1 MTYKKFINP
10 KLITVSALTSSLFFT
25 PTIANANEASHDN
38 SEITDKS
45 TSENLQNSNSITN
58 AKTWSL
64 TQQQSSNE
72 TAHDDQNSDSTESSF
87 VNSTES
93 SLNTLNTDGASTTQS
108 KQYQKN
114 TSTRDQQ
121 TNLSNASSASS
132 LGSTSAYEIAPGV
145 PRAPRRAPYHINNKY
160 NQQMNLKHISKKKN
174 NAKQRLN
181 NRHRIIRTNNRF
193 SFVIDNKIQWLVN
206 QRKNRKLGNQQM
218 ITLLSEKANR
228 SGLTATISD
237 YY

>member
-25 PTIANANEASHDN
+25 QTIANANEASHDN
-38 SEITDKS
+38 SEITDKN
-45 TSENLQNSNSITN
+45 TSENLQNSNSVIN

-72 TAHDDQNSDSTESSF
+72 TAHDDQDLASTESSF

-93 SLNTLNTDGASTTQS
+93 SLNTLNTDDSSTTQS

-114 TSTRDQQ
+114 TSTRNQQ
-121 TNLSNASSASS
+121 TNLSNVNSASS
-132 LGSTSAYEIAPGV
+132 LGSTSAYEIAPRA
-145 PRAPRRAPYHINNKY
+145 PRAPRRAPYHINKY
-160 NQQMNLKHISKKKN
+160 NKQMNLKHISKKKN
-174 NAKQRLN
+174 NAKQRLT

-228 SGLTATISD
+228 NGLTATISD

>member
-1 MTYKKFINP
+1 MSYTKFINP

-25 PTIANANEASHDN
+25 STIANANEASHDN
-38 SEITDKS
+38 SEITDKN
-45 TSENLQNSNSITN
+45 TSENLQNSNSVIN

-72 TAHDDQNSDSTESSF
+72 TAHDDQNSTSTESSF
-87 VNSTES
+87 VSSTAS
-93 SLNTLNTDGASTTQS
+93 SLNTDSTSATQL
-108 KQYQKN
+108 KQKN

-121 TNLSNASSASS
+121 TNLPNANSASS
-132 LGSTSAYEIAPGV
+132 PDSTSAYKIA
-145 PRAPRRAPYHINNKY
+145 PRAPRRAPHHINNY
-160 NQQMNLKHISKKKN
+160 HQQVNLKRINKEKI

-181 NRHRIIRTNNRF
+181 NHHRIIRTNNRF

>member
-1 MTYKKFINP
+1 MTYTKFINL
-10 KLITVSALTSSLFFT
+10 KLITVSALTGSLFFT
-25 PTIANANEASHDN
+25 PTIANANEGSHDN

-45 TSENLQNSNSITN
+45 TPENLQNSNSVIN

-72 TAHDDQNSDSTESSF
+72 RAHDDHDSASTESSF

-93 SLNTLNTDGASTTQS
+93 SLNTDDSSTTQL

-114 TSTRDQQ
+114 ASTSNQQ
-121 TNLSNASSASS
+121 TNLSNVNSASS
-132 LGSTSAYEIAPGV
+132 LGSNSAYETA
-145 PRAPRRAPYHINNKY
+145 PRAPRRTPHRINNY
-160 NQQMNLKHISKKKN
+160 YQQMNLKRINKEKI

-193 SFVIDNKIQWLVN
+193 NFVIDNKIQWLVN

>member
-1 MTYKKFINP
+1 MTYTKFINP
-10 KLITVSALTSSLFFT
+10 KLITVSALTGSLFFT
-25 PTIANANEASHDN
+25 STIANANETSHDN
-38 SEITDKS
+38 SEITDKN
-45 TSENLQNSNSITN
+45 TSENLQNSNSVIN

-72 TAHDDQNSDSTESSF
+72 TAHDDQNSASTESSF

-93 SLNTLNTDGASTTQS
+93 SLNTDDSSTTQL

-114 TSTRDQQ
+114 ASTRDQQ
-121 TNLSNASSASS
+121 TNLSNVNSASS
-132 LGSTSAYEIAPGV
+132 LGSTSAYETV
-145 PRAPRRAPYHINNKY
+145 PRAPRRAPHRIAKYH
-160 NQQMNLKHISKKKN
+160 QQMNLKHINKAKI

-181 NRHRIIRTNNRF
+181 NHHRIIRTNNRF
-193 SFVIDNKIQWLVN
+193 SFAIDNKIQWLVN

-218 ITLLSEKANR
+218 ITLLSEKTNR
-228 SGLTATISD
+228 NGLTTTISD

>member
-1 MTYKKFINP
+1 MTYTKFINP
-10 KLITVSALTSSLFFT
+10 KLITVSALTGSLFFT
-25 PTIANANEASHDN
+25 PTIVNANESSHDN

-45 TSENLQNSNSITN
+45 TPENLQNSNSVIN

-72 TAHDDQNSDSTESSF
+72 RAHDDQNSTSTESSF
-87 VNSTES
+87 VSSTAS
-93 SLNTLNTDGASTTQS
+93 SLNTLNTDDTSTTQS

-121 TNLSNASSASS
+121 TNLSNANSDSS
-132 LGSTSAYEIAPGV
+132 LGSNSAYGTA
-145 PRAPRRAPYHINNKY
+145 PRAPRRTPHHITKY
-160 NQQMNLKHISKKKN
+160 NQQMNLKRINKAKIN
-174 NAKQRLN
+174 TKQRLN
-181 NRHRIIRTNNRF
+181 NHHRIIRTNNRF

>member
-1 MTYKKFINP
+1 MTYTKFINP
-10 KLITVSALTSSLFFT
+10 KLITVSALTGSLFFT
-25 PTIANANEASHDN
+25 PTIANANEGSHDN
-38 SEITDKS
+38 SEITDKN
-45 TSENLQNSNSITN
+45 TSENLQNSNSVIN

-72 TAHDDQNSDSTESSF
+72 TAHDDHDSASTESSF
-87 VNSTES
+87 VSSTAS
-93 SLNTLNTDGASTTQS
+93 SLNTDDSSTTQS

-121 TNLSNASSASS
+121 TNISNVNSASS
-132 LGSTSAYEIAPGV
+132 LDSNSAYETA
-145 PRAPRRAPYHINNKY
+145 PRAPRRTPHHIAKYH
-160 NQQMNLKHISKKKN
+160 QQMNLKRASKTRIN
-174 NAKQRLN
+174 TKQRLN
-181 NRHRIIRTNNRF
+181 NHHRIIRTNNRF

>member
-1 MTYKKFINP
+1 MTYTKFINP

-25 PTIANANEASHDN
+25 STIANANEASHDN
-38 SEITDKS
+38 SEITDKN
-45 TSENLQNSNSITN
+45 TSENLQNSNSVIN

-72 TAHDDQNSDSTESSF
+72 TAHDDQNSTSTESSF
-87 VNSTES
+87 VNSTTS
-93 SLNTLNTDGASTTQS
+93 SLNTLNTDGTSTTQS

-114 TSTRDQQ
+114 TSTHDQQ

-132 LGSTSAYEIAPGV
+132 LGSTSVYETT
-145 PRAPRRAPYHINNKY
+145 PRAPRRTPHHIAKYH
-160 NQQMNLKHISKKKN
+160 QQMNLKRASKTRI

-181 NRHRIIRTNNRF
+181 NRHQIIRTHNRF

>member
-1 MTYKKFINP
+1 MTYTKFINP

-25 PTIANANEASHDN
+25 QTIANANEASHDN
-38 SEITDKS
+38 SEITDKN
-45 TSENLQNSNSITN
+45 TSENLQNSNSVIN

-72 TAHDDQNSDSTESSF
+72 TAHDDQDLASTESSF
-87 VNSTES
+87 VNSTAS
-93 SLNTLNTDGASTTQS
+93 SLNTDGASTTQS

-121 TNLSNASSASS
+121 TNLSNVNSASS
-132 LGSTSAYEIAPGV
+132 LGSTSAYEIAPRA
-145 PRAPRRAPYHINNKY
+145 PRAPRRAPYHISKY

-181 NRHRIIRTNNRF
+181 NRHRIIRTHNRF

>member
-1 MTYKKFINP
+1 MTYTKFINP
-10 KLITVSALTSSLFFT
+10 KLITVSALTGSLFFT
-25 PTIANANEASHDN
+25 STIANANETSHDN
-38 SEITDKS
+38 SEITDKN
-45 TSENLQNSNSITN
+45 TSENLQNSNSVIN

-72 TAHDDQNSDSTESSF
+72 TAHDDQKSTSTESSF

-93 SLNTLNTDGASTTQS
+93 SLNTLNTDSTSTTQS

-121 TNLSNASSASS
+121 TNLSNVNSASS
-132 LGSTSAYEIAPGV
+132 LGSNSAYETA
-145 PRAPRRAPYHINNKY
+145 PRAPRRAPHHINKY
-160 NQQMNLKHISKKKN
+160 HQQVNLKHVNKAKI

-181 NRHRIIRTNNRF
+181 NRHRIIPTHNRF

>member
-1 MTYKKFINP
+1 MTYTKFINP
-10 KLITVSALTSSLFFT
+10 KLITVSALTGSLFFT
-25 PTIANANEASHDN
+25 STIANANEDSHDN
-38 SEITDKS
+38 SEITDKN
-45 TSENLQNSNSITN
+45 TSENLQNYNSVIN

-72 TAHDDQNSDSTESSF
+72 TAHDDHDSASTESSF
-87 VNSTES
+87 VNSTTS
-93 SLNTLNTDGASTTQS
+93 SINTLNTDDTSTTQS

-121 TNLSNASSASS
+121 TNLSNANSASS
-132 LGSTSAYEIAPGV
+132 LGSTSAYETT
-145 PRAPRRAPYHINNKY
+145 PRAPRRTPHRINNY
-160 NQQMNLKHISKKKN
+160 HQQVNLKRINKEKI

>member
-1 MTYKKFINP
+1 MTYTKFINL

-25 PTIANANEASHDN
+25 PTIANANEDSHDN
-38 SEITDKS
+38 SEITDKN
-45 TSENLQNSNSITN
+45 TSENLQNSNSVIN

-72 TAHDDQNSDSTESSF
+72 TAHDDQNSASTESSF

-93 SLNTLNTDGASTTQS
+93 SLNTLNTDDSSTTQS

-121 TNLSNASSASS
+121 TDLSNVNSASS
-132 LGSTSAYEIAPGV
+132 LDSTSAYEIAPGV
-145 PRAPRRAPYHINNKY
+145 PRAPRRAPYHINKY

-181 NRHRIIRTNNRF
+181 NRHQIIRTNNRF
-193 SFVIDNKIQWLVN
+193 NFVIDNKIQWLVN

>member
-1 MTYKKFINP
+1 MTYTKFINP
-10 KLITVSALTSSLFFT
+10 KLITVSALASSLFFT
-25 PTIANANEASHDN
+25 QTIVNANEASHDN

-45 TSENLQNSNSITN
+45 TSENLQNSNSVIN

-72 TAHDDQNSDSTESSF
+72 TAHDDQDLASTESSF

-121 TNLSNASSASS
+121 TNLSNVNSASS

>member
-1 MTYKKFINP
+1 MTYTKFINP
-10 KLITVSALTSSLFFT
+10 KLITVSALTGSLFFT
-25 PTIANANEASHDN
+25 STIANANETSHDN

-45 TSENLQNSNSITN
+45 TSENLQNSNSVIN

-72 TAHDDQNSDSTESSF
+72 TANDDHDSASTESSF
-87 VNSTES
+87 VSSTALS
-93 SLNTLNTDGASTTQS
+93 VNTDDTSATQL
-108 KQYQKN
+108 KQYQKSA
-114 TSTRDQQ
+114 STRDQQ
-121 TNLSNASSASS
+121 TNLSNTSSASS
-132 LGSTSAYEIAPGV
+132 LGSTSAYETA
-145 PRAPRRAPYHINNKY
+145 PRAPRRAPHHINNY
-160 NQQMNLKHISKKKN
+160 NQQVNLKHINKAKI

-181 NRHRIIRTNNRF
+181 NHHRIIRTNNRF
-193 SFVIDNKIQWLVN
+193 NFVIDNKIQWLVN

>member
-1 MTYKKFINP
+1 MTYTKFINP
-10 KLITVSALTSSLFFT
+10 KLITVSALTGSLFFT
-25 PTIANANEASHDN
+25 STIANANETSHDN
-38 SEITDKS
+38 SEITDKN
-45 TSENLQNSNSITN
+45 TSENLQNSNSVIN

-72 TAHDDQNSDSTESSF
+72 TAHDDHDSASTESSF
-87 VNSTES
+87 VSSTVS
-93 SLNTLNTDGASTTQS
+93 SLNTLNTDNSSTTQL

-121 TNLSNASSASS
+121 TNLSNVNSASS
-132 LGSTSAYEIAPGV
+132 LGSTSAYETA
-145 PRAPRRAPYHINNKY
+145 PRAPRRAPHHINNY
-160 NQQMNLKHISKKKN
+160 NQQVNLKHVNKAKI

-181 NRHRIIRTNNRF
+181 NRHQIIRTHNRF
-193 SFVIDNKIQWLVN
+193 NFVIDNKIQWLVN

-228 SGLTATISD
+228 SGLTATIND

>member
-1 MTYKKFINP
+1 MTYTKFINP
-10 KLITVSALTSSLFFT
+10 KLITVSALASSLFFT
-25 PTIANANEASHDN
+25 QTIANANEASHDN
-38 SEITDKS
+38 SEITDKN
-45 TSENLQNSNSITN
+45 TSENLQNSNSVIN

-72 TAHDDQNSDSTESSF
+72 TAHDDQNSASTESSF
-87 VNSTES
+87 VNSTAS
-93 SLNTLNTDGASTTQS
+93 SLNTDGASTTQS

-132 LGSTSAYEIAPGV
+132 LGSTSAYEIAPRA
-145 PRAPRRAPYHINNKY
+145 PRAPRRAPYHMNKY
-160 NQQMNLKHISKKKN
+160 NKQMNLKYISKKKN

-181 NRHRIIRTNNRF
+181 NRHRIIRTHNRF

>member
-1 MTYKKFINP
+1 MTYTKFINP
-10 KLITVSALTSSLFFT
+10 KLITVSALTGSLFFT
-25 PTIANANEASHDN
+25 PTIANANEGSHDN
-38 SEITDKS
+38 SEITDKN
-45 TSENLQNSNSITN
+45 TSENLQNSNSVIN

-72 TAHDDQNSDSTESSF
+72 TVHDDQNSASTESSF
-87 VNSTES
+87 VNSTAS
-93 SLNTLNTDGASTTQS
+93 SLNTDSTSATQL

-121 TNLSNASSASS
+121 TNISNVNSASS
-132 LGSTSAYEIAPGV
+132 LGSTSAYETA
-145 PRAPRRAPYHINNKY
+145 PRAPRRTPHHINNY
-160 NQQMNLKHISKKKN
+160 HQQVNLKHVNKAKI

-181 NRHRIIRTNNRF
+181 NHHRIIRTNNRF

-228 SGLTATISD
+228 SGLTATIND

>member
-1 MTYKKFINP
+1 MTYTKFINP
-10 KLITVSALTSSLFFT
+10 KLITVSALTGSLFFT

-45 TSENLQNSNSITN
+45 TPENLQNSNSVIN

-72 TAHDDQNSDSTESSF
+72 RAHDDQNSTSTESSF
-87 VNSTES
+87 VNSTAS
-93 SLNTLNTDGASTTQS
+93 SLNTDDSSTTQL

-132 LGSTSAYEIAPGV
+132 LGSNSAYETA
-145 PRAPRRAPYHINNKY
+145 PRAPRRTPHRINNY
-160 NQQMNLKHISKKKN
+160 HQQMNLKRINKTKI

-181 NRHRIIRTNNRF
+181 NHHRIIRTNNRF

-228 SGLTATISD
+228 SGLTATIND

>member
-1 MTYKKFINP
+1 MSYTKFINP
-10 KLITVSALTSSLFFT
+10 KLITISALTSSLFFT
-25 PTIANANEASHDN
+25 PTIANANEGSHDN
-38 SEITDKS
+38 SEITDKN

-72 TAHDDQNSDSTESSF
+72 TVHDDQNSASTESSF

-93 SLNTLNTDGASTTQS
+93 SLNTDDSSTTQL

-121 TNLSNASSASS
+121 TNLSNVNSASS
-132 LGSTSAYEIAPGV
+132 LGSTSAYETV
-145 PRAPRRAPYHINNKY
+145 PRAPRRTPHRINNY
-160 NQQMNLKHISKKKN
+160 HQQMNLKRINKTKI

-181 NRHRIIRTNNRF
+181 NHHRIIRTNNRF

-228 SGLTATISD
+228 SGLTATIND

>member
-1 MTYKKFINP
+1 MTYTKFINL
-10 KLITVSALTSSLFFT
+10 KLITVSALTGSLFFT

-38 SEITDKS
+38 SEITDKN
-45 TSENLQNSNSITN
+45 TSENLQNSNSVIN

-72 TAHDDQNSDSTESSF
+72 TAHDDQNSASTESSF
-87 VNSTES
+87 VSSTAS
-93 SLNTLNTDGASTTQS
+93 SLNTDDSSTTQL

-114 TSTRDQQ
+114 ASTSNQQ
-121 TNLSNASSASS
+121 TNLSNVNSASS
-132 LGSTSAYEIAPGV
+132 LGSNSAYETA
-145 PRAPRRAPYHINNKY
+145 PRAPRRTPHRINNY
-160 NQQMNLKHISKKKN
+160 HQQMNLKRINKAKI
-174 NAKQRLN
+174 NAKQQLN
-181 NRHRIIRTNNRF
+181 NHHQIIRTNNRF
-193 SFVIDNKIQWLVN
+193 NFVIDNKIQWLVN

>member
-1 MTYKKFINP
+1 MTYTKFINP

-25 PTIANANEASHDN
+25 PTIANANESSHDN
-38 SEITDKS
+38 SEITDKN
-45 TSENLQNSNSITN
+45 TSENLQNSNSVIN

-72 TAHDDQNSDSTESSF
+72 TAHDDQNSTSTESSF
-87 VNSTES
+87 VNSTTS
-93 SLNTLNTDGASTTQS
+93 SLNTLNTDGTSTTQS

-114 TSTRDQQ
+114 TSTHDQQ

-132 LGSTSAYEIAPGV
+132 LGSTSVYETT
-145 PRAPRRAPYHINNKY
+145 PRAPRRTPHHIAKYH
-160 NQQMNLKHISKKKN
+160 QQMNLKRASKTRI

-181 NRHRIIRTNNRF
+181 NRHQIIRTHNRF

>member
-1 MTYKKFINP
+1 MTYTKFINP
-10 KLITVSALTSSLFFT
+10 KLITISALTSSLFFT
-25 PTIANANEASHDN
+25 QTIANANEASHDN
-38 SEITDKS
+38 SEITDKN
-45 TSENLQNSNSITN
+45 TSENLQNSNSVIN

-64 TQQQSSNE
+64 TQQRSSNE
-72 TAHDDQNSDSTESSF
+72 TAHDDQDLASTESSF
-87 VNSTES
+87 VNSTAS
-93 SLNTLNTDGASTTQS
+93 SLNTDGASTTQS

-121 TNLSNASSASS
+121 TNLSNVNSASS
-132 LGSTSAYEIAPGV
+132 LGSNSAYEIAPRA
-145 PRAPRRAPYHINNKY
+145 PRAPRRAPYHMNKY
-160 NQQMNLKHISKKKN
+160 NKQMNLKHISKKKN

-181 NRHRIIRTNNRF
+181 NRHRIIRTHNRF

>member
-1 MTYKKFINP
+1 MTYTKFINP
-10 KLITVSALTSSLFFT
+10 KLITVSALTGSLFFT

-45 TSENLQNSNSITN
+45 TPENLQNSNSVIN

-72 TAHDDQNSDSTESSF
+72 RAHDDQNSTSTESSF

-93 SLNTLNTDGASTTQS
+93 SLNTDDSSTTQL

-121 TNLSNASSASS
+121 TNLSNVNSASS
-132 LGSTSAYEIAPGV
+132 LGSTSAYETV
-145 PRAPRRAPYHINNKY
+145 PRAPRRTPHRINNY
-160 NQQMNLKHISKKKN
+160 HQQMNLKRINKTKI

-181 NRHRIIRTNNRF
+181 NHHRIIRTNNRF

-228 SGLTATISD
+228 SGLTATIND

>member
-1 MTYKKFINP
+1 MTYTKFINP
-10 KLITVSALTSSLFFT
+10 KLITVSALTGSLFFT
-25 PTIANANEASHDN
+25 STIANANEASHDN
-38 SEITDKS
+38 SEITDKN
-45 TSENLQNSNSITN
+45 TSENLQNSNSIAN

-72 TAHDDQNSDSTESSF
+72 TAHDDQNSTSTESSF

-93 SLNTLNTDGASTTQS
+93 SLNTLNADSTSTTQL

-121 TNLSNASSASS
+121 KNLSNVNSASS
-132 LGSTSAYEIAPGV
+132 LGSTSAYETA
-145 PRAPRRAPYHINNKY
+145 PRAPRRTPHRINSYH
-160 NQQMNLKHISKKKN
+160 QQMNLKRINKEKI

-181 NRHRIIRTNNRF
+181 NHHRIIRTNNRF

-228 SGLTATISD
+228 SGLTATIND

>member
-1 MTYKKFINP
+1 MTYTKFINP
-10 KLITVSALTSSLFFT
+10 KLITVSALTGSLFFT
-25 PTIANANEASHDN
+25 STIANANETSHDN
-38 SEITDKS
+38 SEITDKN
-45 TSENLQNSNSITN
+45 TSENLQNSNSVIN

-72 TAHDDQNSDSTESSF
+72 TAHDDHDSVSTESSF
-87 VNSTES
+87 VSSTAS
-93 SLNTLNTDGASTTQS
+93 SLNTDNSSTTQL
-108 KQYQKN
+108 KQYQKSA
-114 TSTRDQQ
+114 STRDQQ
-121 TNLSNASSASS
+121 TNLSNTSSASS
-132 LGSTSAYEIAPGV
+132 LGSTSAYETA
-145 PRAPRRAPYHINNKY
+145 PRAPRRAPHHINNY
-160 NQQMNLKHISKKKN
+160 NQQVNLKHVNKAKI

-181 NRHRIIRTNNRF
+181 NRHRIIPTHNRF

>member
-1 MTYKKFINP
+1 MTYTKFINP
-10 KLITVSALTSSLFFT
+10 KLITVSALTGSLFFT
-25 PTIANANEASHDN
+25 STIANANEASHDN
-38 SEITDKS
+38 SEITDKN
-45 TSENLQNSNSITN
+45 TSENLQNSNSVIN

-72 TAHDDQNSDSTESSF
+72 TAHDNQNSASTESSF
-87 VNSTES
+87 VNSKES
-93 SLNTLNTDGASTTQS
+93 SLNTDDSSTTQL

-121 TNLSNASSASS
+121 TNLSNTSSASS
-132 LGSTSAYEIAPGV
+132 LGSTSAYEIAP
-145 PRAPRRAPYHINNKY
+145 RAPRRAPHRINNY
-160 NQQMNLKHISKKKN
+160 HQQVNLKRINKAKI

-181 NRHRIIRTNNRF
+181 NRHQIIRTHNRF
-193 SFVIDNKIQWLVN
+193 NFVIDNKIQWLVN

>member
-1 MTYKKFINP
+1 MTYTKFINP
-10 KLITVSALTSSLFFT
+10 KLITVSALTGSLFFT

-38 SEITDKS
+38 SEITDKN
-45 TSENLQNSNSITN
+45 TSENLQNSNSVIN

-72 TAHDDQNSDSTESSF
+72 TAHDDQNSTSTESSF
-87 VNSTES
+87 VSSTAS
-93 SLNTLNTDGASTTQS
+93 SLNTLNTDGTSVTQS

-114 TSTRDQQ
+114 ASTSNQQ
-121 TNLSNASSASS
+121 TNLSNVNSASS
-132 LGSTSAYEIAPGV
+132 LGSNSAYGTA
-145 PRAPRRAPYHINNKY
+145 PRAPRRTPHHITKY
-160 NQQMNLKHISKKKN
+160 NQQMNLKRASKTRI
-174 NAKQRLN
+174 NAKQRLKN
-181 NRHRIIRTNNRF
+181 HHQIIRTNNRF
-193 SFVIDNKIQWLVN
+193 NFVIDNKIQWLVN

>member
-25 PTIANANEASHDN
+25 STIANANEASHDN
-38 SEITDKS
+38 SEITDKN
-45 TSENLQNSNSITN
+45 TSENLQNSNSVIN

-72 TAHDDQNSDSTESSF
+72 TAHDDQNSASTESSF
-87 VNSTES
+87 VNSTAS
-93 SLNTLNTDGASTTQS
+93 SLNTLNTDDTSTTQS

-121 TNLSNASSASS
+121 TDLSTVNSASS
-132 LGSTSAYEIAPGV
+132 LGSTSAYETT
-145 PRAPRRAPYHINNKY
+145 PRAPRRTPHHINKY
-160 NQQMNLKHISKKKN
+160 HQQMNLKHISKTKIN
-174 NAKQRLN
+174 TKQRLN
-181 NRHRIIRTNNRF
+181 NHHQIIRTNNRF
-193 SFVIDNKIQWLVN
+193 RFVIDNKIQWLVN

>member
-1 MTYKKFINP
+1 MTYTKFINP

-38 SEITDKS
+38 SEITDKN
-45 TSENLQNSNSITN
+45 TSENIQNSNSVIN
-58 AKTWSL
+58 AKTWPL
-64 TQQQSSNE
+64 TQQQGSNE
-72 TAHDDQNSDSTESSF
+72 TAHDNQDSTSTESSF

-93 SLNTLNTDGASTTQS
+93 SLNTDDSSTTQS

-114 TSTRDQQ
+114 TSTRNQQ
-121 TNLSNASSASS
+121 TNLSNVNSASS
-132 LGSTSAYEIAPGV
+132 LDSNSAYETT
-145 PRAPRRAPYHINNKY
+145 PRAPRRTPHHIAKYH
-160 NQQMNLKHISKKKN
+160 QQMNLKRASKTRIN
-174 NAKQRLN
+174 TKQRLN
-181 NRHRIIRTNNRF
+181 NHHRIIRTNNRF

-228 SGLTATISD
+228 SGLTATIRD

>member
-1 MTYKKFINP
+1 MSYTKFINP
-10 KLITVSALTSSLFFT
+10 KLITVSALTGSLFFT
-25 PTIANANEASHDN
+25 STIANANEASHDN
-38 SEITDKS
+38 SEITDKN
-45 TSENLQNSNSITN
+45 TSENLQNSNSVIN

-72 TAHDDQNSDSTESSF
+72 TAHDDHDSASTESSF
-87 VNSTES
+87 VNSTAS
-93 SLNTLNTDGASTTQS
+93 SLNTDDSSTTQL

-114 TSTRDQQ
+114 ASTRDQQ
-121 TNLSNASSASS
+121 TNLSNVNSASS
-132 LGSTSAYEIAPGV
+132 LGSTSAYETV
-145 PRAPRRAPYHINNKY
+145 PRAPRRTPHRIAKYH
-160 NQQMNLKHISKKKN
+160 QQMNLKHINKAKI

-181 NRHRIIRTNNRF
+181 NHHRIIRTNNRF

-218 ITLLSEKANR
+218 ITLLSEKTNR
-228 SGLTATISD
+228 NGLTATISD

>member
-1 MTYKKFINP
+1 MTYTKFINP
-10 KLITVSALTSSLFFT
+10 KLITVSALTGSLFFT
-25 PTIANANEASHDN
+25 STIANANEASHDN
-38 SEITDKS
+38 SEITDKN
-45 TSENLQNSNSITN
+45 TSENLQNSNSVIN

-72 TAHDDQNSDSTESSF
+72 TAHDDHDSASTESSF
-87 VNSTES
+87 VNSTAS
-93 SLNTLNTDGASTTQS
+93 SLNTLNTDDTSTTQL

-114 TSTRDQQ
+114 DSTRDQQ
-121 TNLSNASSASS
+121 TNISNVNSASS
-132 LGSTSAYEIAPGV
+132 LGSNSAYKTA
-145 PRAPRRAPYHINNKY
+145 PRAPRRTPHHINKY
-160 NQQMNLKHISKKKN
+160 HQQMNLKHISKTKN

-181 NRHRIIRTNNRF
+181 NHHRIIRTNNRF

-228 SGLTATISD
+228 SGLTATIND

>member
-1 MTYKKFINP
+1 MTYTKFINP

-25 PTIANANEASHDN
+25 STIANANEASHDN
-38 SEITDKS
+38 SEITDKN
-45 TSENLQNSNSITN
+45 TSENLQNSNSVIN

-72 TAHDDQNSDSTESSF
+72 TAHDDQNSTSTESSF
-87 VNSTES
+87 VNSTTS
-93 SLNTLNTDGASTTQS
+93 SLNTLNTDGTSTTQS

-114 TSTRDQQ
+114 TSTHDQQ
-121 TNLSNASSASS
+121 TNLSTASSASS
-132 LGSTSAYEIAPGV
+132 LGSTSVYETT
-145 PRAPRRAPYHINNKY
+145 PRAPRRTPHHIAKYH
-160 NQQMNLKHISKKKN
+160 QQMNLKRASKTRI

-181 NRHRIIRTNNRF
+181 NRHQIIRTHNRF

>member
-1 MTYKKFINP
+1 MTYTKFINP
-10 KLITVSALTSSLFFT
+10 KLITISALTSSLFFT
-25 PTIANANEASHDN
+25 QTIANANEASHDN
-38 SEITDKS
+38 SEITDKN
-45 TSENLQNSNSITN
+45 TSENLQNSNSVIN

-72 TAHDDQNSDSTESSF
+72 TAHDDQDLASTESSF
-87 VNSTES
+87 VNSTAS
-93 SLNTLNTDGASTTQS
+93 SLNTDGASTTQS

-121 TNLSNASSASS
+121 TNLSNVNSASS
-132 LGSTSAYEIAPGV
+132 PGSTSAYEIAPRA
-145 PRAPRRAPYHINNKY
+145 PRAPRRAPYHISKY
-160 NQQMNLKHISKKKN
+160 NKQMNLKHISKKKN

-181 NRHRIIRTNNRF
+181 NRHRIIRTHNRF

>member
-1 MTYKKFINP
+1 MTYTKFINP
-10 KLITVSALTSSLFFT
+10 KLITVSALTGSLFFT

-38 SEITDKS
+38 SEITDKN
-45 TSENLQNSNSITN
+45 TSENLQNSNSIAN

-72 TAHDDQNSDSTESSF
+72 TAHDDQNSTSTESSF

-93 SLNTLNTDGASTTQS
+93 SLNTLNTDDTSTTQS

-121 TNLSNASSASS
+121 TNLSNVNSASS

-145 PRAPRRAPYHINNKY
+145 PRAPRQAPYHINKY
-160 NQQMNLKHISKKKN
+160 NQQMNLKYIRKKN

-181 NRHRIIRTNNRF
+181 NRHRIIRTHNRF